1 MDYSEADTIHLGAS
15 SWHRTGKQTVA
26 SRVSAKG
33 NQLYEDDSPR
43 RTEISLNLRRYNG
56 RSLRGLFASFGTAA
70 DESNRRINIT
80 KSAIDTLVSKI
91 GSSKPRP
98 RVVTDGG
105 DYEARQTARQL
116 QRFIDASF
124 SHCNVHELG
133 KLAFRDGMLAD
144 AGVLHAYGNVGKGK
158 VCVERVFPAELMVD
172 PISAADGCPQEMFR
186 VKFVS
191 VDALASAV
199 PASKRAA
206 VMTLPVVGYD
216 DLPDYQRDLIDGQP
230 IIRESCRMVK
240 VFEAWHL
247 ATWGLDG
254 KMIPGRHVMAA
265 GNISLLDEEYEYDT
279 FPFAVFYWNKPVR
292 GFWGDSAAGEIR
304 GIEGECNVLLQK
316 VQRAMRLA
324 GQPWIIKYADGGGG
338 TPKLTD
344 QVGLEIE
351 CSAPGLEPKIVTH
364 SPVAP
369 DLMNQVM
376 QLRALAFEQL
386 GTNEHQ
392 VAAVKPPG
400 IESGRG
406 LEQLSEEH
414 LVRFKDAAQTYER
427 FVAYEVTRILI
438 QAAGDLDKKLKE
450 QDRKGFQVRGTVA
463 NEMVKINWSECAMSP
478 EDYTITMWPTS
489 TLPLTPAARHEEI
502 QRLMEMGLISPQTA
516 ARLLDMPD
524 LDEERE
530 LLTASEDFVDWQLS
544 EMLEHGRVAVPSER
558 QDLQLSAARAT
569 RALLRATRK
578 GTNPD
583 HLLLVEEYIDQILA
597 MMQPPAPIDPGL
609 SGPAPLTP
617 PEAVQGPGLL
627 GPGLQPAA
635 MPGPGAAL
643 GSPPPGAVM

>member
-1 MDYSEADTIHLGAS
+1 MDYTEADEHHIGAG

-33 NQLYEDDSPR
+33 EQLYKDDETR
-43 RTEISLNLRRYNG
+43 RAEISLNLKRYSG
-56 RSLRGLFASFGTAA
+56 RALRGLFASFSQAA
-70 DESNRRINIT
+70 DEANRRINIT
-80 KSAIDTLVSKI
+80 KSATDTLVSKI

-124 SHCNVHELG
+124 AHCNVHELG
-133 KLAFRDGMLAD
+133 KLAFRDAMLAD

-158 VCVERVFPAELMVD
+158 VVVERVFPAELMVD
-172 PISAADGCPQEMFR
+172 PISAADGNPMEMFR

-191 VDALASAV
+191 VDALCSAV
-199 PASKRAA
+199 PAHKRAA
-206 VMTLPVVGYD
+206 VLALPVVSYD
-216 DLPDYQRDLIDGQP
+216 DLPDYQRELIDGQP

-247 ATWGLDG
+247 ATWDLDG
-254 KMIPGRHVMAA
+254 EMCEGRHVLAA
-265 GNISLLDEEYEYDT
+265 GNISLLDEPYKYDS
-279 FPFAVFYWNKPVR
+279 FPFAVYYWNKPVR
-292 GFWGDSAAGEIR
+292 GFWGDSAASEIR
-304 GIEGECNVLLQK
+304 GLESECNVLLQK

-324 GQPWIIKYADGGGG
+324 GQPWVIKYAQGGGG
-338 TPKLTD
+338 SPKLTD
-344 QVGLEIE
+344 QVALEIE
-351 CSAPGLEPKIVTH
+351 VEAPGLEPKIVTH

-369 DLMNQVM
+369 ALMQQVL

-438 QAAGDLDKKLKE
+438 QAAADLDEKLKG
-450 QDRKGFQVRGTVA
+450 RGGFKVVGTVG
-463 NEMVKINWSECAMSP
+463 NDMVKVKWSECAMAP
-478 EDYTITMWPTS
+478 DDFTITMWPTS

-502 QRLMEMGLISPQTA
+502 QRLMQMGLISPQTA

-524 LDEERE
+524 IDEERE

-558 QDLQLSAARAT
+558 QDLQLTAARAT
-569 RALLRATRK
+569 RALLRAIRK
-578 GTNPD
+578 GATPERV
-583 HLLLVEEYIDQILA
+583 LLVEEYIDQILA
-597 MMQPPAPIDPGL
+597 MMTPPAPIDPAM
-609 SGPAPLTP
+609 SGPVPLPVPTAAPDP
-617 PEAVQGPGLL
+617 SLL
-627 GPGLQPAA
+627 GAGLMPAPQA
-635 MPGPGAAL
+635 GPIGAGTVIA
-643 GSPPPGAVM
+643 